1 MACREMRTA
10 INKKRIVLYAV
21 CAFFFC
27 LAGVFQ
33 AVDSSLLD
41 FWHALFALLA
51 HTILISLVVAW
62 GISLIHRMVRK
73 DLRAYFITVA
83 VLILFFLV
91 VRMIRYGLTKDT
103 DAFSR
108 YLWYAY
114 YVPQMFIP
122 PTILLAAF
130 SIESKKGKPLAKAWY
145 FLYLPAVIL
154 LLLIFTNDAH
164 EWAFALNFENGFYCV
179 CGASKGSRY

>member
-1 MACREMRTA
+1 MRTA

-33 AVDSSLLD
+33 AVDSSLPD

-73 DLRAYFITVA
+73 DLRAYFLTVA

-103 DAFSR
+103 DVYSADDFACGVQHREQKGQTSR
-108 YLWYAY
+108 KS
-114 YVPQMFIP
+114 VVF
-122 PTILLAAF
+122 
-130 SIESKKGKPLAKAWY
+130 
-145 FLYLPAVIL
+145 
-154 LLLIFTNDAH
+154 LIFACRDIASFDINKRHTRMGVR
-164 EWAFALNFENGFYCV
+164 FEL
-179 CGASKGSRY
+179 